1 MLNYIPALPNFMVKR
16 NLLSIIGKT
25 YTYEILSALKEEKR
39 FKELAEAC
47 LIEKMRTERLKE
59 LESAGLV
66 KVRVERIGRRPVSI
80 YGLTDSGKKI
90 LKLAEEMS
98 KVKTI

>member
-1 MLNYIPALPNFMVKR
+1 MLNYISTLSKFMVKK

-25 YTYEILSALKEEKR
+25 YTYEILSALKGEKR

-47 LIEKMRTERLKE
+47 QIEKMRTERLKE
-59 LESAGLV
+59 LENAGLV
-66 KVRVERIGRRPVSI
+66 RVRLERIGRRPVSI

-90 LKLAEEMS
+90 LKLAEEMM
-98 KVKTI
+98 KVKYL

>member
-1 MLNYIPALPNFMVKR
+1 MLNYIPLLPNFMVKR
-16 NLLSIIGKT
+16 NLLSLIGKT

-47 LIEKMRTERLKE
+47 SIEKMRTERLKE
-59 LESAGLV
+59 LENAGLV
-66 KVRVERIGRRPVSI
+66 KVRLERIGRRPVSI
-80 YGLTDSGKKI
+80 YGLTESGKKI

-98 KVKTI
+98 KVKIG

>member
-1 MLNYIPALPNFMVKR
+1 MLNYIPALPNFMIKR

-25 YTYEILSALKEEKR
+25 YTYEILSALREEKR

-47 LIEKMRTERLKE
+47 HIEKMRTERLKE

-66 KVRVERIGRRPVSI
+66 KVRLERIGRRPVSI

-90 LKLAEEMS
+90 LKLAEEMR
-98 KVKTI
+98 KVKIG